1 MQLQTLQSAMIAAM
15 KNKDKPRK
23 AVLSSMVDAV
33 KKAAIDKNCRD
44 NVPESL
50 VDEVLLKY
58 KKLVQEQI
66 DTCPAERTETLEDY
80 KYQMAVVAE
89 FAPTLI
95 ADEDQI
101 KTIILDFVAENS
113 IELTKNNRGKIMGII
128 SKCLKWKVDMSV
140 VSKVV
145 GGMLQ

>member
-1 MQLQTLQSAMIAAM
+1 MKLETLQSEMIQAM

-23 AVLSSMVDAV
+23 TVLSGLVGAV
-33 KKAAIDKNCRD
+33 KNAAIDKGCRD
-44 NVPESL
+44 NVSENL

-58 KKLVQEQI
+58 KKMVQEMI
-66 DTCPAERTETLEDY
+66 DTCPADRAETLNDY
-80 KYQMAVVAE
+80 KYQMSVVTE

-95 ADEDQI
+95 TDEGQI
-101 KTIILDFVAENS
+101 KTIVLDFATENS

-128 SKCLKWKVDMSV
+128 SKCLKGKVDMSV

-145 GGMLQ
+145 GGMLI

>member
-128 SKCLKWKVDMSV
+128 SKCLKGKVDMSV

-145 GGMLQ
+145 GGLLK

>member
-1 MQLQTLQSAMIAAM
+1 MQLQTLQSAMIASM
-15 KNKDKPRK
+15 KNHDKPRK
-23 AVLSSMVDAV
+23 AVLASMVDAV

-58 KKLVQEQI
+58 KKMMQEMI
-66 DTCPAERTETLEDY
+66 DTCPAERAETLEDY

-95 ADEDQI
+95 TDEDEI
-101 KTIILDFVAENS
+101 RNLILDIVGNEMEFLKS
-113 IELTKNNRGKIMGII
+113 NRGEIMKIVVPV
-128 SKCLKWKVDMSV
+128 LKGKVDLKIV
-140 VSKVV
+140 TGILGNILV
-145 GGMLQ
+145 

>member
-1 MQLQTLQSAMIAAM
+1 MQLLTLQSAMIAAM

-23 AVLSSMVDAV
+23 AILSSMVDAV
-33 KKAAIDKNCRD
+33 KKAAIDKGCRD

-58 KKLVQEQI
+58 KKMMQEMI
-66 DTCPAERTETLEDY
+66 DTCPAERAETLEDY
-80 KYQMAVVAE
+80 KYQMTVVVE

-101 KTIILDFVAENS
+101 KTIVLDFATENN
-113 IELTKNNRGKIMGII
+113 IELMKNNRGKIMGII
-128 SKCLKWKVDMSV
+128 SKCLKGKVDMGV

-145 GGMLQ
+145 GGMLK

>member
-1 MQLQTLQSAMIAAM
+1 MTLQTLQSAMIQAM
-15 KNKDKPRK
+15 KNKDKSRK
-23 AVLSSMVDAV
+23 AVLSGMIDAV
-33 KKAAIDKNCRD
+33 KKAAIDKGCRD

-58 KKLVQEQI
+58 KKTVQEQI
-66 DTCPAERTETLEDY
+66 DTCPIERAETLEDY
-80 KYQMAVVAE
+80 KRQMTVVME

-95 ADEDQI
+95 TDENQI
-101 KTIILDFVAENS
+101 KTIVLDFVTEND

-128 SKCLKWKVDMSV
+128 SKCLKGKVDMGV

-145 GGMLQ
+145 GGILK

>member
-1 MQLQTLQSAMIAAM
+1 MQLQTLQSEMIAAM

-23 AVLSSMVDAV
+23 AVLAGMIDAV

-44 NVPESL
+44 NIPESL

-58 KKLVQEQI
+58 KKVVQEQI
-66 DTCPAERTETLEDY
+66 DTCPVERVETLEDY
-80 KYQMAVVAE
+80 KRQMEIVIE

-95 ADEDQI
+95 TDESQI
-101 KTIILDFVAENS
+101 KIIVLDFVAENN
-113 IELTKNNRGKIMGII
+113 IELTTNNRGKIMGII
-128 SKCLKWKVDMSV
+128 SKCLKGKIDMSV

-145 GGMLQ
+145 GGMLE

>member
-1 MQLQTLQSAMIAAM
+1 MQLQTLQSAMITAM

-33 KKAAIDKNCRD
+33 KKAAIDKGCRD

-58 KKLVQEQI
+58 KKMMQEMI
-66 DTCPAERTETLEDY
+66 DTCPAERAETLEDY
-80 KYQMAVVAE
+80 KYQMTVVVE

-95 ADEDQI
+95 VDEDQI
-101 KTIILDFVAENS
+101 KTIVLDFATKNN

-128 SKCLKWKVDMSV
+128 SKCLKGKIDMGV
-140 VSKVV
+140 VSKVI
-145 GGMLQ
+145 GGMLK

>member
-23 AVLSSMVDAV
+23 AVLASMVDAV

-44 NVPESL
+44 NVPEGL

-66 DTCPAERTETLEDY
+66 DTCPAERAETLEDY

-89 FAPTLI
+89 FAPVLMTNPVQIEI
-95 ADEDQI
+95 AVRRL
-101 KTIILDFVAENS
+101 ILDNNIEPVKSNRGVIMKFVAANF
-113 IELTKNNRGKIMGII
+113 KGKADMG
-128 SKCLKWKVDMSV
+128 V

-145 GGMLQ
+145 GGMLK

>member
-1 MQLQTLQSAMIAAM
+1 MTLEQLQFSMIYEM
-15 KNKDKPRK
+15 KNGNKPRK

-50 VDEVLLKY
+50 VNEVLLKY
-58 KKLVQEQI
+58 KKMMQEMI

-80 KYQMAVVAE
+80 KYQMSVVAE
-89 FAPTLI
+89 FAPVLMISPVQIEI
-95 ADEDQI
+95 AVRRL
-101 KTIILDFVAENS
+101 ILDNN
-113 IELTKNNRGKIMGII
+113 IEPIKSNRGVIM
-128 SKCLKWKVDMSV
+128 KLVAANLKGKADMSV

-145 GGMLQ
+145 GGMLK

>member
-1 MQLQTLQSAMIAAM
+1 MTLDTLQSEMIQAM

-23 AVLSSMVDAV
+23 AVFSGMIDAV

-44 NVPESL
+44 NISESL
-50 VDEVLLKY
+50 VDETLLKY
-58 KKLVQEQI
+58 KKMVQEMI

-89 FAPTLI
+89 FALVLMRNPVQIEI
-95 ADEDQI
+95 AVRRL
-101 KTIILDFVAENS
+101 ILDNN
-113 IELTKNNRGKIMGII
+113 IEPIKSNRGVIM
-128 SKCLKWKVDMSV
+128 KLVAANLKGKADMSV

-145 GGMLQ
+145 GGMLK

>member
-66 DTCPAERTETLEDY
+66 DTCPAERAETLEDY
-80 KYQMAVVAE
+80 KYQMTVVAE
-89 FAPTLI
+89 FAPVLMISPVQIEI
-95 ADEDQI
+95 AVRRL
-101 KTIILDFVAENS
+101 ILDNN
-113 IELTKNNRGKIMGII
+113 IELVKSNRGAIM
-128 SKCLKWKVDMSV
+128 KLAAANLKGKADMSV

-145 GGMLQ
+145 GGMLK

>member
-1 MQLQTLQSAMIAAM
+1 MQLETLQSAMIQAM

-23 AVLSSMVDAV
+23 AVLSSMIDAV
-33 KKAAIDKNCRD
+33 KKAAIDKGCRD

-66 DTCPAERTETLEDY
+66 DTCPAERVELLGDY
-80 KYQMAVVAE
+80 KYQMKVVEE
-89 FAPTLI
+89 FAPVLMTSPVQIEI
-95 ADEDQI
+95 AVRRLV
-101 KTIILDFVAENS
+101 LDNN
-113 IELTKNNRGKIMGII
+113 IEPVKSNRGVIM
-128 SKCLKWKVDMSV
+128 KLAAANLKGKADMSI

-145 GGMLQ
+145 GGMLR

>member
-23 AVLSSMVDAV
+23 AVLASMVDAV

-44 NVPESL
+44 NVPEGL

-66 DTCPAERTETLEDY
+66 DTCPAERAETLEDY

-89 FAPTLI
+89 FAPVLMTNPVQIEI
-95 ADEDQI
+95 AVRRL
-101 KTIILDFVAENS
+101 ILDNN
-113 IELTKNNRGKIMGII
+113 IEPIKSNRGVIM
-128 SKCLKWKVDMSV
+128 KLVAANLKGKADMSV

-145 GGMLQ
+145 GGMLK

>member
-80 KYQMAVVAE
+80 KYQMSVVVE
-89 FAPTLI
+89 FAPVLMTNPVQIEI
-95 ADEDQI
+95 AVRRL
-101 KTIILDFVAENS
+101 ILDNN
-113 IELTKNNRGKIMGII
+113 IEPVKSNRGVIMKLVAANFKG
-128 SKCLKWKVDMSV
+128 KADMGV

-145 GGMLQ
+145 GGMLK

>member
-33 KKAAIDKNCRD
+33 KKAAIDKGCRD

-66 DTCPAERTETLEDY
+66 DTCPAERAETLEDY
-80 KYQMAVVAE
+80 KYQMSVVAE
-89 FAPTLI
+89 FAPVLMTSPVQIEI
-95 ADEDQI
+95 AVRRL
-101 KTIILDFVAENS
+101 ILDNN
-113 IELTKNNRGKIMGII
+113 IEPIKSNRGVIM
-128 SKCLKWKVDMSV
+128 KLVAANLKGKADMSV

-145 GGMLQ
+145 GGVLK

>member
-1 MQLQTLQSAMIAAM
+1 MQIDTLQSEMIAAM

-23 AVLSSMVDAV
+23 AVLSGMIDTV

-44 NVPESL
+44 NIPESL
-50 VDEVLLKY
+50 VDETLLKY
-58 KKLVQEQI
+58 KKMVQEMI

-95 ADEDQI
+95 TDEDQI
-101 KTIILDFVAENS
+101 KTIVLDFATENN

-128 SKCLKWKVDMSV
+128 SKCLKGKVDMSV
-140 VSKVV
+140 VNKVV
-145 GGMLQ
+145 GEMLT

>member
-1 MQLQTLQSAMIAAM
+1 MKLDTLQSEIIQAM

-23 AVLSSMVDAV
+23 AVFSGMIDAV
-33 KKAAIDKNCRD
+33 KKAAIDKNCR
-44 NVPESL
+44 NNIPESL

-58 KKLVQEQI
+58 KKMVQEMI

-80 KYQMAVVAE
+80 KYQMAVVTE

-95 ADEDQI
+95 TDEDQI
-101 KTIILDFVAENS
+101 KTIVLDFAAEND

-128 SKCLKWKVDMSV
+128 SKCLKGKVDMSA